1 MNAPTLTMPKEE
13 AKARLKR
20 YRASRHHAADA
31 EYQRIAMA
39 YEQLAEG
46 TPLLQ
51 LSEAFKLAPI
61 DAKGRPRLAIARA
74 DQPQVKL
81 FWVNGNLIFETAFGY
96 RGWNTHQIINRIVRV
111 PFTSGAMDFE
121 GYALTPIIPPDA
133 REKSKGLKPQDV
145 FVLWEVE
152 QWADGAIKAM
162 PDRDPFLLKRLDDDL
177 YAILAEWDLT
187 EVERAILAGRTTRR

>member
-13 AKARLKR
+13 AKARLKQ

-61 DAKGRPRLAIARA
+61 DAKGRPRLAISRG
-74 DQPQVKL
+74 DRKQVQVTRNRGVL
-81 FWVNGNLIFETAFGY
+81 NFDSAFNQ
-96 RGWNTHQIINRIVRV
+96 WTNAHAIINRHVRV
-111 PFTSGAMDFE
+111 PFTSPLERIPE

-133 REKSKGLKPQDV
+133 REKAKGLKPQDV

-152 QWADGAIKAM
+152 QWADSEIRAT

-177 YAILAEWDLT
+177 YAVLAEWDLT
-187 EVERAILAGRTTRR
+187 DVERAILAGRTTRR